1 MSTDCQFP
9 YIKYR
14 ADWSPLKNGQAHGES
29 FRRAIGELFSIRREL
44 MLAKNPRLKPK
55 LSQLAKEQWEASLKY
70 DLEIAEEMQGIAQGS
85 GLDLD
90 DIVILNNYTD
100 FRDITLAD
108 EGCSTIGIKRGQT
121 LLAGQTWDMHSS
133 AKNYMCM
140 IHAPARGQTPE
151 ALILSL
157 VGCVGLMG
165 VNTHLCT
172 VGVNNINTKNARAA
186 LIWPLLVR
194 SLLKEKDLPT
204 IEEKLMKAPVTSGHN
219 YIVADKK
226 NVDHFEVTP
235 TSFEKVAWQDKNF
248 VFHTNHCL
256 TPSAIEIEER
266 GTQSSTTMARYELLS
281 KKAPRVET
289 FEELQALLQDHESHP
304 MSICSHFESGAQDP
318 SMTCAGGIVNQ
329 VTGDTFFWR
338 GCPTFDE
345 NYRNFKFKLEGS
357 SFVKN

>member
-14 ADWSPLKNGQAHGES
+14 EDWSPLKCGQFHGES
-29 FRRAIGELFSIRREL
+29 YRKAIGELFTIRREL
-44 MLAKNPRLKPK
+44 MLAKNPSLKPR
-55 LSQLAKEQWEASLKY
+55 LSELAREQWEVSKKY
-70 DLEIAEEMQGIAQGS
+70 DPEVAEEMQGIAEGS
-85 GLDLD
+85 GLDID

-108 EGCSTIGIKRGQT
+108 EGCSTIGIKRDQL

-140 IHAPARGQTPE
+140 IHAPKRGDTPE
-151 ALILSL
+151 SLILSL

-165 VNTHLCT
+165 VSTNLST

-194 SLLKEKDLPT
+194 SLLKETSLGS
-204 IEEKLMKAPVTSGHN
+204 IEAKLMKAPVTSGHN
-219 YIVADKK
+219 YIVADKES
-226 NVDHFEVTP
+226 VDHFEVTP
-235 TSFEKVAWQDKNF
+235 TSFEKVAWQSKNY

-256 TPSAIEIEER
+256 TQSAIEIEER
-266 GTQSSTTMARYELLS
+266 GTQSSTTNARYELLT
-281 KKAPRVET
+281 KKASAVKS
-289 FEELQALLQDHESHP
+289 FGDLKSLLQDHESHP

-318 SMTCAGGIVNQ
+318 SMTCAGGIVDQ
-329 VTGDTFFWR
+329 KSGDTFFWR
-338 GCPTFDE
+338 GCPVYDD
-345 NYRNFKFKLEGS
+345 NYRSYNFKLEGS